1 MLVQLRSNGNKIEIK
16 KVDFEKFSDDQ
27 KRNYI
32 ILNKED
38 AAHAVEKTTSNTRE
52 VKKAEEPEKK

>member
-1 MLVQLRSNGNKIEIK
+1 MKVKLKSNGNEIEIK
-16 KVDFEKFSDDQ
+16 KVDFDKFSDDQ

-38 AAHAVEKTTSNTRE
+38 AAPSVERSTSNSKDS
-52 VKKAEEPEKK
+52 KKAEEPEKK

>member
-1 MLVQLRSNGNKIEIK
+1 MQVQLRSNGNKIEIK

-38 AAHAVEKTTSNTRE
+38 ATPAVEKTTSNKVE
-52 VKKAEEPEKK
+52 DKAKKPEEK

>member
-1 MLVQLRSNGNKIEIK
+1 MKVQLKSNGHEIEIK
-16 KVDFEKFSDDQ
+16 KVDFDKFSDDQ

-38 AAHAVEKTTSNTRE
+38 ATPAVEKTTSNTKE

>member
-38 AAHAVEKTTSNTRE
+38 AAPAVEKTTSNTKE
-52 VKKAEEPEKK
+52 VKKADEPEKK